1 MQVTRDGK
9 QRRTESEWRQ
19 ILSRQK
25 RSGLSLREFARKESL
40 PLASLQRW
48 NRRLASAA
56 TTQPPKPDFV
66 NVTPARTAPPPWQA
80 EVELPN
86 GTVLRFQG

>member
-1 MQVTRDGK
+1 MHVTRDGK

-19 ILSRQK
+19 ILFRQI

-48 NRRLASAA
+48 NRRLAKVVGP
-56 TTQPPKPDFV
+56 QPSDFV
-66 NVTPARTAPPPWQA
+66 DLTPTPVAPSPWQA

-86 GTVLRFQG
+86 GTILRFQG